1 MSGTAPKPDQSSK
14 DSTAIVTVN
23 IDDFTRTRDSVI
35 IALASLQS
43 AVSDLSKAYINHA
56 NTVLNRGPSALDI
69 GGITSS
75 LLENGLLNVARPPS
89 PGPEGERKKKR
100 KRAPPDPNA
109 PKRALTP
116 YFLYM
121 HHNRQKIADELGQ
134 NARPKEVA
142 DEGTRRWAAMNAQ
155 EREVW
160 QTLYKQNLNVYKAK
174 MKAYKAGLAI
184 PVEDEAVNEAAAAQQ
199 QLHEGVRQAT
209 EDRSSEESS
218 SSEEEEATPEPP
230 REPTPPRSS
239 KRRRTLDAKLPAP
252 VASPPKPSPPKKPSP
267 EKKKRGKAAAE
278 EKPKRAQPAVAE
290 TPKSEKKTRKKRK
303 SEAAAAE

>member
-155 EREVW
+155 EREVC
-160 QTLYKQNLNVYKAK
+160 
-174 MKAYKAGLAI
+174 
-184 PVEDEAVNEAAAAQQ
+184 EDEGLQSWVWLFQWKMRPSMKLQ
-199 QLHEGVRQAT
+199 PH
-209 EDRSSEESS
+209 SSNCTKVS
-218 SSEEEEATPEPP
+218 
-230 REPTPPRSS
+230 
-239 KRRRTLDAKLPAP
+239 AKLR
-252 VASPPKPSPPKKPSP
+252 KI
-267 EKKKRGKAAAE
+267 AALRN
-278 EKPKRAQPAVAE
+278 PRHQ
-290 TPKSEKKTRKKRK
+290 RKKRPLQ
-303 SEAAAAE
+303 SLPASLLHLALPRDAALLMRNYQRLSLLHRNRRRPRSLHLRKRKGERLQRRRSQNVPNLQLLRHQRVRRRLVRSARVKLLQRSKFAKTFEN